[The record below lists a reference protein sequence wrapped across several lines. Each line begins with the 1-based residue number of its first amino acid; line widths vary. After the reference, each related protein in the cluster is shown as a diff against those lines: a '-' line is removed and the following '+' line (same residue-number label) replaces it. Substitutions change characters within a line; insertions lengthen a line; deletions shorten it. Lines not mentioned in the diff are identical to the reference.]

1 MVWQV
6 MESAQGQGSLRNR
19 LNDTFLQLILYDIII
34 LPQDGR
40 SLPQSV
46 QQSLKPVVAKLVVV
60 WEGLMEI
67 LPWQQHFVSAILK
80 GDSIDIYS

>member
-6 MESAQGQGSLRNR
+6 MELARGWSSLCNR
-19 LNDTFLQLILYDIII
+19 LNDTLLQLILYDVII
-34 LPQDGR
+34 LSQDGR
-40 SLPQSV
+40 SLLQSV

-67 LPWQQHFVSAILK
+67 LPW
-80 GDSIDIYS
+80 